1 MIRFENVTKRYKNN
15 LVLDKINL
23 EIPKGKI
30 VVLIGAS
37 GCGKTTCLKMINRL
51 IDQSDGKIYIN
62 NEEIE
67 NKDPIKLR
75 RNIGYVIQQVGL
87 FPHMTVKENIEII
100 PKLEKFDASVITSRT
115 EELMK
120 MIGLDGESFMHRYP
134 VQLSGGQQ
142 QRIGV
147 ARAFAINAEII
158 LMDEPFSALDPIT
171 RLQLQDELM
180 TLQSELHR
188 TIVFVTHDMDEAIR
202 IADKI
207 CIMNNGKILQ
217 YDTPEMILKH
227 PVDDFVKEFVGEK
240 RIWNQPDMIKAQDIM
255 IASPITAHGDISLL
269 RAVEIMRTSKV
280 DSILVIDSK
289 HELLGILF
297 SSILKKG
304 DGIKWEAPISS
315 IMRKDYPTASLTDSI
330 LDLLNVF
337 NSENVSIIPIVD
349 ENKKLLGL
357 ITRSSLITTLSQQF
371 LVDEVNDND

>member
-15 LVLDKINL
+15 LVLDNISF

-30 VVLIGAS
+30 VVLIGPS

-100 PKLEKFDASVITSRT
+100 PKLEKFDASVITTRT

-207 CIMNNGKILQ
+207 CIMNDGKILQ

-227 PVDDFVKEFVGEK
+227 PVDEFVKEFVGEK
-240 RIWNQPDMIKAQDIM
+240 RIWNQPDMIKAQDVM
-255 IASPITAHGDISLL
+255 ITSPITAQGDISLL

-280 DSILVIDSK
+280 DSIMVIDSK
-289 HELLGILF
+289 RKLLGILF

-357 ITRSSLITTLSQQF
+357 ITRGSLITTLSQQF

>member
-1 MIRFENVTKRYKNN
+1 MIRFVNVTKRYKNN

-227 PVDDFVKEFVGEK
+227 PVDEFVKEFVGEK

-269 RAVEIMRTSKV
+269 RAVEVMRTSKV
-280 DSILVIDSK
+280 DSIMVIDSK
-289 HELLGILF
+289 RELLGILF